1 MVSLFLQLT
10 ENLCSLLYPNLIPFR
25 GKDPIDLLIQS
36 MFSSFVGILSGTS
49 LLTYGQLYIFWAI
62 LIA

>member
-1 MVSLFLQLT
+1 MVSLFLQVT

-49 LLTYGQLYIFWAI
+49 LLTLTFSYIYFGLY
-62 LIA
+62 